1 MVGKSRNLVVKM
13 GTSRVLSGVAKLAY
27 MIVNKGNVELV
38 GGFDQR
44 TRGGV

>member
-1 MVGKSRNLVVKM
+1 MHSLVVKM
-13 GTSRVLSGVAKLAY
+13 GTSRVLGGVAKLAY
-27 MIVNKGNVELV
+27 MTVYTRNVELV

>member
-1 MVGKSRNLVVKM
+1 MGKSRELVVKM
-13 GTSRVLSGVAKLAY
+13 GTSRVLGGVAKVVY
-27 MIVNKGNVELV
+27 VTVNKRSVELV